1 MEGFSEIRRRIK
13 GASVSCQSPV
23 KRHGRQII
31 QEVKE
36 KMQNSK
42 LNLLFRRRSLMR
54 GAQNVGYATP
64 AATHPDLPPLVS
76 K

>member
-1 MEGFSEIRRRIK
+1 
-13 GASVSCQSPV
+13 
-23 KRHGRQII
+23 
-31 QEVKE
+31 
-36 KMQNSK
+36 MQNSK